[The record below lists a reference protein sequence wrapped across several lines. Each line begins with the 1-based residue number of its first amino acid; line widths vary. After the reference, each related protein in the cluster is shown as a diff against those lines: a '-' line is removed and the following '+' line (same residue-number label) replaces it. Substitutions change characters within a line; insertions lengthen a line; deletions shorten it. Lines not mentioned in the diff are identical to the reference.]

1 LTRSPKPPLFERYL
15 AARESARATGAI
27 TILVSHR
34 FSTVRM
40 ADVIV
45 VLERGRITEYGS
57 HEQLMRNGGLYAQ
70 LFEMQAQ
77 AYR

>member
-1 LTRSPKPPLFERYL
+1 
-15 AARESARATGAI
+15 
-27 TILVSHR
+27 
-34 FSTVRM
+34 M

-57 HEQLMRNGGLYAQ
+57 HEQLMRNGKLYAQ